1 VVRGLSAVLA
11 VLGAALAYFLIAPS
25 LGAPHSGETA
35 VFLAGAAGLVA
46 VGACGLAIAGA
57 WDEPFV
63 LLMLVLGA
71 GIVGA
76 SLTDV
81 DAPAVENV
89 TKAVAASALG
99 LLFAF
104 GLRSAT
110 AFLGVALLVA
120 GIDLVT
126 ALTGPADTLQTTT
139 GAVDALGFAF
149 PMWGV
154 PGGVVEVGISSLVFL
169 GFFAGSAWRFGFRRT
184 LTTAAMLAALVAAV
198 ALAVKVDRTVPATA
212 ALSLAVLLPNLDR
225 IAPAL
230 RAERRSSPIIRV

>member
-11 VLGAALAYFLIAPS
+11 VFAAALAYFLIAPS
-25 LGAPHSGETA
+25 LAAPSSEETA
-35 VFLAGAAGLVA
+35 VFVAGAAGLVA
-46 VGACGLAIAGA
+46 VAACGLALAGA
-57 WDEPFV
+57 WNEPFV

-76 SLTDV
+76 CLTDV

-99 LLFAF
+99 LLLAFA
-104 GLRSAT
+104 LRSPT

-120 GIDLVT
+120 GIDLWSSL
-126 ALTGPADTLQTTT
+126 AGPAETLQTSS
-139 GAVDALGFAF
+139 GAIDALGFAF

-154 PGGVVEVGISSLVFL
+154 EGSAVEVGISSLVFL
-169 GFFAGSAWRFGFRRT
+169 GFFAGCASRFAFRRT
-184 LTTAAMLAALVAAV
+184 LTGAAMLLALVAAV

-225 IAPAL
+225 IGPAL
-230 RAERRSSPIIRV
+230 RAERRNARFARV